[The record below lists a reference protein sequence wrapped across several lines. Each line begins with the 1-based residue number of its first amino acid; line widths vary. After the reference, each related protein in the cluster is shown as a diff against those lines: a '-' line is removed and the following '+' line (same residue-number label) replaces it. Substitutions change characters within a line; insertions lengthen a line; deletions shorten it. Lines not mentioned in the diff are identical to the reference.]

1 MQPMQQITA
10 GRAIVQVLKAE
21 GVRAVFGLPGGHT
34 LPIYDALY
42 DTPDV
47 RHVLVRHEQIAAN
60 MAAGYAQLT
69 GEPGVCCVTAGPGAT
84 NLVSGIAEAFV
95 GALPIVVLAGRGAT
109 ATAHRGASQEISQID
124 LFRPITKWAVRV
136 DRPDLVVEVLRQ
148 AFTVAKSGKP
158 GPVLVDLP
166 RDVLVQTVAFGSY
179 HPTGRPPRV
188 RPDAALLREAADV
201 LVRAGRPLLV
211 AGGGVLAAGAAAEVR
226 ALAERLQAPVVTT
239 LAGRGALPDDHPL
252 AAGGLGHHRTAL
264 TRRLLPEADV
274 VLGIGARF
282 EEQETNWQPGYL
294 PDPAACYIQID
305 IDPTELGR
313 SVVPRI
319 GIAGDARLALQD
331 LLRHLPQDD
340 AASRAAAMRPRLA
353 QIAAERERLD
363 AEADA
368 LAASMQR
375 PIHPMRAIRIA
386 RDVFP
391 RDAVVAFDVGVLA
404 QGTAGAFPYFKVHEP
419 RSTIVP
425 SSFYG
430 MGFASSALPVA
441 RLVHPG
447 RPALGFV
454 GDGSFQM
461 ILNVLPTA
469 AELSLPVTWL
479 VLNDRALGSIWDGQ
493 QAAFGGRTIATTF
506 DVQPDFAAIAAACGC
521 HGERVDDPGVLREA
535 MQRALDANLRGR
547 PAVLDII
554 VARER
559 LPGSVEFFA
568 RK

>member
-1 MQPMQQITA
+1 MQEITA

-42 DTPDV
+42 DTPEV

-84 NLVSGIAEAFV
+84 NLASGIAEAFV

-109 ATAHRGASQEISQID
+109 STAHRGASQEISQID

-136 DRPDLVVEVLRQ
+136 DRADLVVEVLRQ
-148 AFTVAKSGKP
+148 AFTVAKCGKP

-166 RDVLVQTVAFGSY
+166 RDVLSQTVTPRVY
-179 HPTGRPPRV
+179 RPTGQSPRV
-188 RPDAALLREAADV
+188 RPDDTLLREAADA
-201 LVRAGRPLLV
+201 LARAKRPLLV
-211 AGGGVLAAGAAAEVR
+211 AGGGALAAGAADEVR
-226 ALAERLQAPVVTT
+226 ALAEALLAPVVTT

-252 AAGGLGHHRTAL
+252 AAGGLGHHRTTL
-264 TRRLLPEADV
+264 TKRLLPDADV
-274 VLGIGARF
+274 VLSIGARF
-282 EEQETNWQPGYL
+282 EEQETNWQQSYL
-294 PDPAACYIQID
+294 PAPEACCIQID
-305 IDPTELGR
+305 IDPAELGR
-313 SVVPRI
+313 SVVPHI
-319 GIAGDARLALQD
+319 GIAGDAKLALRD
-331 LLRHLPQDD
+331 LLCHLQQHDGT
-340 AASRAAAMRPRLA
+340 ARASVMQSRLE
-353 QIAAERERLD
+353 QITAERERIEG
-363 AEADA
+363 EADR

-391 RDAVVAFDVGVLA
+391 RESIVAFDVGVLA
-404 QGTAGAFPYFKVHEP
+404 QGMAGAFPYFKIYEP

-430 MGFASSALPVA
+430 MGFSASALPVA
-441 RLVHPG
+441 RLIHPD

-461 ILNVLPTA
+461 VMNVLPTA
-469 AELSLPVTWL
+469 AELRLPVTWL
-479 VLNDRALGSIWDGQ
+479 VLNDCALGSIWDGQ

-506 DVQPDFAAIAAACGC
+506 NVQPDFAAIATACGC
-521 HGERVDDPGVLREA
+521 HGERVDEPGRLREA
-535 MQRALDANLRGR
+535 MKRALDANARGR
-547 PAVLDII
+547 PAVLDIV
-554 VARER
+554 VAKER
-559 LPGSVEFFA
+559 LSGSVEFFA
-568 RK
+568 KK